1 VTEFPEVFS
10 EKATSSLVIGT
21 NAPSGNILWNFT
33 NDDIW
38 DVNLWQF
45 FRLVPGANQDKA
57 INFSP
62 SVEFANLLN
71 FLLAVATDLQQD
83 PSTLSAKVVSELHN
97 GVDEN
102 ERPVVGCAEQSDMTQ
117 LRRSGTKPFKGV
129 AQFAGNFPNSPP
141 RFLTHK
147 NTVPPSGQSG

>member
-1 VTEFPEVFS
+1 
-10 EKATSSLVIGT
+10 
-21 NAPSGNILWNFT
+21 
-33 NDDIW
+33 
-38 DVNLWQF
+38 
-45 FRLVPGANQDKA
+45 
-57 INFSP
+57 
-62 SVEFANLLN
+62 
-71 FLLAVATDLQQD
+71 LQQD

-117 LRRSGTKPFKGV
+117 LRRSSAKPFKGV